1 MVVLPDSSSLLVL
14 RSNEL
19 TYMFII
25 KNRNVFIAVSTIL
38 VIASVVLISV
48 FGLKFGIDFKG
59 GSQAEVSYATTR
71 PEADVLQASID
82 KLSFGEVLIQPVGDT
97 EYAIKTRDLTEAEH
111 QSLIKAASVDGA
123 FTVSEK
129 SYTSIGP
136 SIGNELARKAIKAII
151 LVMAAIIMFIAYAFR
166 KVSRPV
172 SSWKYGLIAVIT
184 LVHDIAIPTGAFA
197 LISHYNGI
205 EIDTLFIV
213 ALLTVLG
220 LSVSDTIVVFD
231 RIRENIRH
239 NANGDFAETVGR
251 SLSQTF
257 TRSINTSL
265 TVILVLLSL
274 VFFGPEST
282 RTFATVLTVGLF
294 FGTYSSIFLASP
306 LLVVAEKMQKKGNKK
321 KK

>member
-1 MVVLPDSSSLLVL
+1 M
-14 RSNEL
+14 
-19 TYMFII
+19 
-25 KNRNVFIAVSTIL
+25 
-38 VIASVVLISV
+38 LISI

-59 GSQAEVSYATTR
+59 GAQTGIEYTDTR
-71 PEADVLQASID
+71 PDVELVETAIT
-82 KLSFGEVLIQPVGDT
+82 KLELGEVVIQPVGDT
-97 EYAIKTRDLTEAEH
+97 EYVIKSRDLTEPEH
-111 QSLIKAASVDGA
+111 QALLKAVGIDGKYKN
-123 FTVSEK
+123 TEK

-136 SIGNELARKAIKAII
+136 SIGNELKQKAIWAII
-151 LVMAAIIMFIAYAFR
+151 LVMAAIICFIAYAFR

-172 SSWKYGLIAVIT
+172 SSWKYGFIAIIT
-184 LVHDIAIPTGAFA
+184 LIHDIAIPTGAFA
-197 LISHYNGI
+197 LISHYSGI

-231 RIRENIRH
+231 RIRENIKNH
-239 NANGDFAETVGR
+239 TSTDFAHTVGT

-265 TVILVLLSL
+265 TVILVLFSL
-274 VFFGPEST
+274 FLFGPEST
-282 RTFATVLTVGLF
+282 KTFALVLTIGLF

-306 LLVVAEKMQKKGNKK
+306 LLVLTESLQGKGKK